1 MKIIQVDMHE
11 AEARALLA
19 FLNADEGLRAAVVER
34 LIPQNRPEN
43 IARWTSITAAFGRL
57 SAALSAALG
66 GK

>member
-1 MKIIQVDMHE
+1 MIVLIDLHE
-11 AEARALLA
+11 PDARALLA

-66 GK
+66 R

>member
-1 MKIIQVDMHE
+1 MIVQMEIDKQN
-11 AEARALLA
+11 AEVLLT

-66 GK
+66 R

>member
-1 MKIIQVDMHE
+1 MIVQIDIHE
-11 AEARALLA
+11 PDARALLA

-66 GK
+66 K